1 MPFVMPDLGPVMPE
15 IVMTCLALLI
25 LLADLVIKRKETI
38 AFLSIAS
45 AAIVTYLLA
54 GSAGITFKG
63 MFIADNYSLFFKLIF
78 MLNVILTVLISVKYI
93 AIEKVNFGEYYSL
106 ILFSTLGMMLMA
118 SAGDLIV
125 LYLGLELMALSA
137 YVLAGFLRH
146 DIKSNEAAIKYFL
159 LGSFASAFLLYGISM
174 IYGLT
179 GTTDIYKIGE
189 EVNRLIGESKISTS
203 SPIHPFTHSPLL
215 LSIVMFAAAF
225 SFKIAAVPFHMWAPD
240 VYEGAPT
247 SVTAFMS
254 VGPKAAGFAVLGRV
268 FLTAFDAAR
277 IEWTGILIP
286 IAALTMA
293 VGNIVAISQTNIK
306 RMLAYSSIAHAGY
319 MLLGIIA
326 GTSEGMASVLNYM
339 LIYAFMNIGAFAVVI
354 MLRSEGFKGD
364 NISDYEGLAK
374 THPLAAALMLVFMF
388 SLTGIPPTAGFMGK
402 FYLFMSAVSAGY
414 VWLAVTAVIFSAI
427 SAYFYLRIVM
437 YMYMKE
443 PKAEVQLSASPGIA
457 LALAITVIAVLVIGV
472 LPSKV
477 ISVARIA
484 AAGF

>member
-1 MPFVMPDLGPVMPE
+1 MSV
-15 IVMTCLALLI
+15 
-25 LLADLVIKRKETI
+25 
-38 AFLSIAS
+38 
-45 AAIVTYLLA
+45 AIVTYLLA
-54 GSAGITFKG
+54 GSTGTTFNG
-63 MFIADNYSLFFKLIF
+63 MFIADGYSLFFKLIF

-93 AIEKVNFGEYYSL
+93 VIEKVNFGEYYSL

-118 SAGDLIV
+118 SAGDLIT
-125 LYLGLELMALSA
+125 LYLGLELMALST

-146 DIKSNEAAIKYFL
+146 DIKSNEAAMKYFL

-179 GTTDIYKIGE
+179 GTTD
-189 EVNRLIGESKISTS
+189 LHAISS
-203 SPIHPFTHSPLL
+203 YISQKG
-215 LSIVMFAAAF
+215 LSGNPVLTLSMIMFAVAF

-268 FLTAFDAAR
+268 FLTAFGAAR

-286 IAALTMA
+286 IAILTMA
-293 VGNIVAISQTNIK
+293 VGNIAAISQTNIK

-319 MLLGIIA
+319 ILLGIIA
-326 GTSEGMASVLNYM
+326 GTSEGMASVLNY
-339 LIYAFMNIGAFAVVI
+339 LFIYAFMNIGAFAVVI

-414 VWLAVTAVIFSAI
+414 TWLAVTAVIFSAI

-443 PKAEVQLSASPGIA
+443 PKTAVQLSASPGIA
-457 LALAITVIAVLVIGV
+457 LALAITVIAVLLIGV
-472 LPSKV
+472 FPSKV

-484 AAGF
+484 AGF